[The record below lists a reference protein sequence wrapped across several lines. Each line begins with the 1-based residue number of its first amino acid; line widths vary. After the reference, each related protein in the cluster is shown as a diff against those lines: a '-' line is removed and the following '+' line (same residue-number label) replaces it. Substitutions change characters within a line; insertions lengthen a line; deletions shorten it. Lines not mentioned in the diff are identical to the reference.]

1 MPHHDTGIAKSAEEL
16 TRKRYLEIV
25 QKESHGI
32 VGDPSPMRFS
42 CLSTDLD
49 NKRPPAGPTPRR
61 SLVVSSAPTPRRP
74 PVVGDRAGENCGA
87 DVGLGWQRNLVWQR
101 CGNTSGASGFHALL
115 RSGPCTPPSLMPL
128 LMLAARLVACSR
140 HCGERPYRIAC

>member
-61 SLVVSSAPTPRRP
+61 P

-101 CGNTSGASGFHALL
+101 CGNTSGASGFHAL
-115 RSGPCTPPSLMPL
+115 RSGPCAPPSLMPL
-128 LMLAARLVACSR
+128 LMLAARPVACS
-140 HCGERPYRIAC
+140 